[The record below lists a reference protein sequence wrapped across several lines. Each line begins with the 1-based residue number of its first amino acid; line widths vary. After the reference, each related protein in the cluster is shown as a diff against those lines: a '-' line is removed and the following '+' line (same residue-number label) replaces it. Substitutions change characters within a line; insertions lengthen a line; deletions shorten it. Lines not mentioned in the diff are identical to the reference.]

1 MKLPDEEAHIEE
13 FMMVMLKV
21 MKFPFEK
28 SPLYLVGLK
37 DMFYDIAE
45 EGQSCIKYSHIFK
58 YILG

>member
-1 MKLPDEEAHIEE
+1 
-13 FMMVMLKV
+13 MMVMLKV